1 MKWPVVKGDFL
12 KWGFW
17 GKMCCKA
24 PGGKYAQF
32 RKVEKRK
39 IEKWKDFVLNFEKS
53 KSPKAKSRKVKR
65 CLCEFQKVE
74 KYTF

>member
-1 MKWPVVKGDFL
+1 MVKGDFL
-12 KWGFW
+12 KWMFW

-39 IEKWKDFVLNFEKS
+39 IEKWKDVFVNFE
-53 KSPKAKSRKVKR
+53 SR
-65 CLCEFQKVE
+65 KVE